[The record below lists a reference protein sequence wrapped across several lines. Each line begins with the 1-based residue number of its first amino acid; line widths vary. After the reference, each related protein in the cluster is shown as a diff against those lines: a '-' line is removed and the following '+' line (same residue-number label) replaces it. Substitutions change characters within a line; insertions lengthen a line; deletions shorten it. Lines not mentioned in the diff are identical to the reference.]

1 MQKPVFQANLANNIK
16 SGGYMNKLRSGI
28 LLALSGAVML
38 TVVAPF
44 SLAMAQDKDALEA
57 KTLDSLT
64 VVGSRRVTSSS
75 SDTDTLVPVDV
86 ISITKASEQSGQFD
100 LAQTLQYISP
110 SFNSTRQTGA
120 DGADLVD
127 SAALRGLG
135 SDQTLLLM
143 NGKRYHTTALV
154 NLFGARNRGNTGSDL
169 NTIPMLAVDRVEVLR
184 DGAAAQYGSD
194 AIAGVM
200 NIGLKKR
207 KGCEMVLGYGQ
218 YSRGDGKN
226 YLGSAYCGLDIG
238 NDGVLAVTAEYS
250 DRGRSDRSDPDNPRI
265 IGDSAVKNATVFIN
279 AQLPVSDT
287 TSLYAV
293 AGFQNRDAS
302 SAAFGRGGVGSDDI
316 PSRNSAA
323 MYPNGFVP
331 FIDGDIQDRHISA
344 GLKGMWGDWHWDF
357 SQTHGYNRLD
367 YNINNTLNASI
378 ANRDLLSGGRG
389 ISPTA
394 FNAGGFSFQQDTTN
408 FDISRY
414 FDGAMSGVNVAFGT
428 EFRHENYQIY
438 AGESGSYI
446 DADGV
451 GIGGNA
457 GSQGFP
463 GFAPSDATDKSRNSW
478 SLYGDV
484 EVGFSERVTGDF
496 AVRYE
501 DYSDFGSTLT
511 GKAALLFK
519 ATDTMRLR
527 GSISTGFRAPSLQ
540 QRFFSSTF
548 TDFISGEPLDVVL
561 APNGGV
567 IANAAG
573 IPALTEEKSK
583 NYTLGMTWSPNE
595 DTSLTID
602 LYRIDIDDRI
612 VLSGRFDTSDP
623 RIGPA
628 LLALGVG
635 QAQFFVNSVD
645 TTTQGIDFTFSQMND
660 FGAGKL
666 NTTIALNLNDNE
678 VTAIHA
684 PPSLVGREDV
694 LLSDRERLFLE
705 EGAPKQKAT
714 LGFDYL
720 QGKWNTNF
728 KIIYFG
734 SQTLGT
740 FSGPPVPN
748 AEYGAKTSA
757 DLSLTYNFSDK
768 TRLTIG
774 STNIFDQF
782 PDVQDSNETDNGHI
796 YDSVQ
801 FGLNGRAYFARLFTR
816 F

>member
-1 MQKPVFQANLANNIK
+1 MT
-16 SGGYMNKLRSGI
+16 KLRKAI
-28 LLALSGAVML
+28 LQALSGAVIF
-38 TVVAPF
+38 TAVAPM
-44 SLAMAQDKDALEA
+44 SLAMAQEKDTSEA
-57 KTLDSLT
+57 KTLDS
-64 VVGSRRVTSSS
+64 VSVIGSRRVTSNS
-75 SDTDTLVPVDV
+75 SDTESLVPVDV
-86 ISITKASEQSGQFD
+86 ISITKASEQGGQFD

-207 KGCEMVLGYGQ
+207 IGCESVLGYGE

-226 YLGSAYCGLDIG
+226 YLGSAYCGFDIG
-238 NDGVLAVTAEYS
+238 NGGVFALTAEYS
-250 DRGRSDRSDPDNPRI
+250 DRGRSDRSDPGNPRI
-265 IGDSAVKNATVFIN
+265 IGDTAVKNSTVFLN
-279 AQLPVSDT
+279 AEMPVGET
-287 TSLYAV
+287 TLFYAV
-293 AGFQNRDAS
+293 AGIQSRDAS
-302 SAAFGRGGVGSDDI
+302 SAAFARGGIGSGDI
-316 PSRNSAA
+316 PSRNSTA
-323 MYPNGFVP
+323 MYPDGFVP
-331 FIDGDIQDRHISA
+331 FIDGDIHDRHVSV
-344 GLKGMWGDWHWDF
+344 GLKGMWGDWHWDI

-378 ANRDLLSGGRG
+378 ANRDLLNGGPGR
-389 ISPTA
+389 SATA
-394 FNAGGFSFQQDTTN
+394 FEAGGFSFQQDTTN
-408 FDISRY
+408 FDVSRY
-414 FDGAMSGVNVAFGT
+414 FDSMMNGVNVAFGT
-428 EFRHENYQIY
+428 EFRRENYQIY

-451 GIGGNA
+451 GVGGNA

-463 GFAPSDATDKSRNSW
+463 GFAPSDATDRSRDSW
-478 SLYGDV
+478 SLYGDI
-484 EVGFSERVTGDF
+484 EVGFSDRLTGDF

-501 DYSDFGSTLT
+501 DYSDFGSTAT

-519 ATDTMRLR
+519 ATDNVRFR

-540 QRFFSSTF
+540 QRYLSSTF
-548 TDFISGEPLDVVL
+548 TDFISGVPLDVVL

-573 IPALTEEKSK
+573 IPALKEEKSK

-595 DTSLTID
+595 DTSITVD
-602 LYRIDIDDRI
+602 LYRIDINDRI
-612 VLSGRFDTSDP
+612 VLSGRFDTTDP
-623 RIGPA
+623 NIGAA

-660 FGAGKL
+660 FGPGKL

-684 PPSLVGREDV
+684 PSSLLGREDI

-714 LGFDYL
+714 IGFDYL

-728 KIIYFG
+728 KVIYFG

-748 AEYGAKTSA
+748 AEYSPKASA
-757 DLSLTYNFSDK
+757 DLSLTYNFNANA
-768 TRLTIG
+768 RLTIG

-782 PDVQDSNETDNGHI
+782 PDAQDPNETDNGHI

-801 FGLNGRAYFARLFTR
+801 FGLNGRAYFLRLFTK